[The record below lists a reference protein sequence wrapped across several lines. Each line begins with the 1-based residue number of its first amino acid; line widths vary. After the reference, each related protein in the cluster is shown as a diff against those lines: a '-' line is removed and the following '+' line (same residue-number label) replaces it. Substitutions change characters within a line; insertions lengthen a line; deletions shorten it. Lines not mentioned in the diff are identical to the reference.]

1 MKAISDTYLQN
12 KDVILET
19 FNREKPLGELG
30 EYTLNEL
37 IVKENEVIF
46 PIYNNLS
53 TVVESAFA
61 GLSLFLMYK
70 DVVKLFDSLAFK
82 KYPENILADKL
93 VDYKRLKARKVKTFM
108 VFGALFIVG
117 ILYAIKQLSFGGKV
131 KFELE
136 LVSSVVEKDKFK
148 DAELSSMGFI
158 GLISF
163 IKSKLPNWLKYIIL
177 ISVSFIYLNYFI
189 NKNVLI

>member
-117 ILYAIKQLSFGGKV
+117 SLYAIKQLSFRGKV

-136 LVSSVVEKDKFK
+136 SVSSVIKKDKFK
-148 DAELSSMGFI
+148 DAELSFMGFI
-158 GLISF
+158 GLIS
-163 IKSKLPNWLKYIIL
+163 LLKINYL
-177 ISVSFIYLNYFI
+177 IG
-189 NKNVLI
+189 